1 MSIGENYAFKSS
13 GSYARL
19 YFMTD
24 YRRDDI
30 YRALE
35 KALYWVLVNI
45 NPDGGWVFRRGDKF
59 CYGHK
64 LVTANTNESAIFP
77 PSFRTLCLAYLGKV
91 LPGSPVG
98 NFNWKFVISPGLQF
112 WNLTTEEAS

>member
-30 YRALE
+30 CRAL
-35 KALYWVLVNI
+35 KKGTL
-45 NPDGGWVFRRGDKF
+45 FGD
-59 CYGHK
+59 
-64 LVTANTNESAIFP
+64 
-77 PSFRTLCLAYLGKV
+77 
-91 LPGSPVG
+91 
-98 NFNWKFVISPGLQF
+98 W
-112 WNLTTEEAS
+112 